1 MDDTL
6 HRIQRHFTP
15 RNARLA
21 LTVIAL
27 LSLGFGLALRNVRL
41 DHDFERFFPTDD
53 PELDRYLAFRER
65 FGNDNDFL
73 LIAAGHAPS
82 VFQGDF
88 LRRVD
93 GLAEDLR
100 GLPDVVSVTSPTDL
114 EDVRVTPA
122 GVFRVPWLRLD
133 NDTLLALD
141 SARVWRDDRMRENFF
156 SADGDAL
163 LVVML
168 TAPDLSKERSDSLLL
183 ATEAVLAGSGIDDL
197 RVAGRIHGQYYYIQ
211 KMLRELVLFF
221 TASVLLLAIFL
232 AITFRAAWGVLVP
245 IGVVALTVLWQ
256 VGLMT
261 LMGQPITVLTMLLP
275 TILFVVGMSDVVH
288 IVERYIE
295 ALRLGRSRTMALAVS
310 FREVGLAT
318 LLTSVTTAIGFGT
331 LISSSIP
338 PIREFGIFTAIGVG
352 LALVLAFT
360 LLPAVLVLVPTPV
373 RARERALGWQRG
385 LAAVFRWVLRNR
397 KGILAAFAV
406 LAVASFGM
414 LFRLKVNNFLLEDW
428 PEDDPHKV
436 DFHYFEDHFGGVRP
450 FEMEVRVTA
459 PGRDVW
465 DLDVLRQTEVVQDHL
480 EQEYGVGAVL
490 SPVTVIKSLNQAFNG
505 GSAEFFR
512 IPEDSATVRRLVKR
526 AALFAGRQ
534 GLDVLVSEDGRTARI
549 SGRMRDAGGHVHR
562 GLNATLDSLVA
573 ARTDPQ
579 LVAFHQTGM
588 AYLIDRNN
596 EKLSGQ
602 LIGGLSVAFLI
613 IGGIMAWVFRDPR
626 MTLIALVP
634 NVIPLLFV
642 GGFMG
647 LVGIDI
653 KVSTA
658 IIFTIAFGIAVDDT
672 IHMLGKLR
680 IELAKGRTVPYAMKR
695 AFFSAGKAVTVTSIM
710 LCSGF
715 ISLVFSDFASV
726 FYMGLL
732 VSITLAMAV
741 VADLLLLPVL
751 VLYFLRRR

>member
-82 VFQGDF
+82 VFHGDF

-93 GLAEDLR
+93 ALAEDLR

-133 NDTLLALD
+133 SDTLLALD
-141 SARVWRDDRMRENFF
+141 SARVWRDDRIRENFF

-168 TAPDLSKERSDSLLL
+168 TAPDLSKERSDGLLL

-352 LALVLAFT
+352 LV
-360 LLPAVLVLVPTPV
+360 V
-373 RARERALGWQRG
+373 RAQ
-385 LAAVFRWVLRNR
+385 
-397 KGILAAFAV
+397 
-406 LAVASFGM
+406 
-414 LFRLKVNNFLLEDW
+414 
-428 PEDDPHKV
+428 
-436 DFHYFEDHFGGVRP
+436 
-450 FEMEVRVTA
+450 
-459 PGRDVW
+459 GR
-465 DLDVLRQTEVVQDHL
+465 R
-480 EQEYGVGAVL
+480 
-490 SPVTVIKSLNQAFNG
+490 
-505 GSAEFFR
+505 
-512 IPEDSATVRRLVKR
+512 
-526 AALFAGRQ
+526 
-534 GLDVLVSEDGRTARI
+534 
-549 SGRMRDAGGHVHR
+549 
-562 GLNATLDSLVA
+562 
-573 ARTDPQ
+573 
-579 LVAFHQTGM
+579 
-588 AYLIDRNN
+588 
-596 EKLSGQ
+596 
-602 LIGGLSVAFLI
+602 
-613 IGGIMAWVFRDPR
+613 
-626 MTLIALVP
+626 
-634 NVIPLLFV
+634 
-642 GGFMG
+642 
-647 LVGIDI
+647 
-653 KVSTA
+653 
-658 IIFTIAFGIAVDDT
+658 
-672 IHMLGKLR
+672 
-680 IELAKGRTVPYAMKR
+680 
-695 AFFSAGKAVTVTSIM
+695 
-710 LCSGF
+710 
-715 ISLVFSDFASV
+715 
-726 FYMGLL
+726 
-732 VSITLAMAV
+732 
-741 VADLLLLPVL
+741 
-751 VLYFLRRR
+751 